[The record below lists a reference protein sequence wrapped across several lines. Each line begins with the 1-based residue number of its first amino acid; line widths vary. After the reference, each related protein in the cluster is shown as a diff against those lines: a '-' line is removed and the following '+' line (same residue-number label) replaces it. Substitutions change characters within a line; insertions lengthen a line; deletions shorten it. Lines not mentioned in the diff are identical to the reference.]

1 MAEILVVQSKVKS
14 VIKKAGCN
22 TSAEAIS
29 AISKGVEDL
38 LKKAVSRAKA
48 NRRKTVKA
56 GDV

>member
-22 TSAEAIS
+22 TSSEAIS
-29 AISKGVEDL
+29 AISKGVKDL
-38 LKKAVSRAKA
+38 LKKAVTRAKA